1 MISQA
6 PTQQVAHKHLW
17 GRLAEAKSRLSPVQ
31 SKYRVVFENPNDLDA
46 PASVLVPDPNWMAA
60 ALAGGVLPPVSAYGQ
75 VKFGCWLHSQAGT
88 ADYVK
93 YSYAK
98 TRLKILKSVD
108 RPLSNQHLTST
119 MEDQILRV
127 ENDLENLKD
136 RISDKSAPMEVFT
149 GMHEE
154 RKAAAW
160 VQNNGGSSVAFYRV
174 LDASALHDTPPIGP
188 MTEEEAIE
196 YLVMK
201 DISPAVWRDYTGN
214 RCIMKI
220 VPVEL
225 IPTDRGYRNAWKIKQ
240 QAAERIA
247 A

>member
-1 MISQA
+1 MS
-6 PTQQVAHKHLW
+6 QQVAQTHGHLW
-17 GRLAEAKSRLSPVQ
+17 DRLAEAKSRLAPVQ
-31 SKYRVVFENPNDLDA
+31 SKYRVVFENPATPDE

-88 ADYVK
+88 ADYIK
-93 YSYAK
+93 YSYAQ

-108 RPLSNQHLTST
+108 RPLSNQHSTST

-127 ENDLENLKD
+127 ENDLENLKE
-136 RISDKSAPMEVFT
+136 RISDKSAPMAVFT

-160 VQNNGGSSVAFYRV
+160 VQNNGGPSVAFYRV
-174 LDASALHDTPPIGP
+174 MDASALHDTPPIGP
-188 MTEEEAIE
+188 MTEEQSVE
-196 YLVMK
+196 YLIQK
-201 DISPAVWRDYTGN
+201 DICPSIWRDYKGN
-214 RCIMKI
+214 RTILKI
-220 VPVEL
+220 VPVDL
-225 IPTDRGYRNAWKIKQ
+225 VPSDRSFRNAWRIKQ
-240 QAAERIA
+240 EADERIA